1 MTLKKSV
8 WRRRKFIMPIAVS
21 IEEVIKGMRRI
32 MNMKTKIWMQHDVV
46 TNLKE
51 RWRVLVMVN

>member
-1 MTLKKSV
+1 MVLKKGV
-8 WRRRKFIMPIAVS
+8 LRRKKFVMLVAVS

-32 MNMKTKIWMQHDVV
+32 TNIKTKIWMQSDVV

-51 RWRVLVMVN
+51 RWRVLVMIH